1 MKLAAAPG
9 IELDR
14 ATVTTA
20 ENGARTIRVE
30 LVGYL
35 TPSLNRAQ
43 RQHFHARGAKK
54 TNVAGRIALQLVG
67 KRPPAP
73 FARARVTI
81 ERHAAGTQLD
91 TDNLWG
97 GTKDLIDC
105 LLDPGPP
112 VVRKGK
118 TTFRHPS
125 GLGIVADDAPAVLE
139 RRVVPVR
146 VQKRRDQKTVVT
158 IEELV

>member
-1 MKLAAAPG
+1 MKLAAGPG
-9 IELDR
+9 IENDC
-14 ATVTTA
+14 ATVTAT
-20 ENGARTIRVE
+20 EGGARTIRIV
-30 LVGYL
+30 LAGYV
-35 TPSLNRAQ
+35 TPSLNRTQ
-43 RQHFHARGAKK
+43 RQHWGARGAKK

-67 KRPPAP
+67 KRPAVP

-112 VVRKGK
+112 VLRKGK
-118 TTFRHPS
+118 LTCRHPT
-125 GLGIVADDAPAVLE
+125 GLGIVADDNPAVLE
-139 RRVVPVR
+139 RRIVPVR
-146 VQKRRDQKTVVT
+146 VQKRGDQKTVVT